1 MLKIFAAMSIIV
13 FSTVFLCLGS
23 SVISATQAPSA
34 SEATASPAATEV
46 ASQPTDVPVPT
57 ITNTPD
63 PCMRWNEVTTAMEGQ
78 KVCVR
83 GLITGFSQGRSFG
96 TRYEFSDRPS
106 TFFVYSAK
114 WEVTDPSTGK
124 TIAPGTCV
132 EITDVVRTQGAVPYF
147 DIDQSIAGNQFTG
160 FVFYK
165 DASVCQ

>member
-1 MLKIFAAMSIIV
+1 MLKILAAMSIIV

-23 SVISATQAPSA
+23 SVISETQAPPASA
-34 SEATASPAATEV
+34 ATEIPAATEV
-46 ASQPTDVPVPT
+46 AVQPTDIPAPT
-57 ITNTPD
+57 DTPD
-63 PCMRWNEVTTAMEGQ
+63 PCVHWDEVTADMQGQ

-83 GLITGFSQGRSFG
+83 GLITGFSQGRSVG
-96 TRYEFSDRPS
+96 TRYEFSDKPS
-106 TFFVYSAK
+106 TFFVFSAK

-132 EITDVVRTQGAVPYF
+132 EITDTVRNQGGVPYF

-165 DASVCQ
+165 DGSVCK